1 MSEDIEQLE
10 KELEDADKGKSSKRL
25 TPAEWAQIKLFWE
38 RGTHTLSDL
47 SEMFGIRADTIQRRL
62 KQDGVEKGARAHEA
76 AEEAQVAA
84 EEEMAR
90 QAVETMRRIQDTK
103 DSHYKWNE
111 AIGKMVMQELVDAR
125 GKNQPVGARDANLA
139 ALNKAAKTLET
150 VRKER
155 YTLLGLDKEDGDPE
169 EMDELI
175 VSELTP
181 DQIERMRAEMR
192 GMPISEIEGLDTLTS
207 EIDDGIVEE
216 GGEG

>member
-10 KELEDADKGKSSKRL
+10 KDLEDADKGKSSKRL
-25 TPAEWAQIKLFWE
+25 TPAEWSQIKLFWE
-38 RGTHTLSDL
+38 RGTHTLADL
-47 SEMFGIRADTIQRRL
+47 SDMFGIRADTIQRRL
-62 KQDGVEKGARAHEA
+62 KHDGVEKGARAHEA
-76 AEEAQVAA
+76 AAEAQAAA
-84 EEEMAR
+84 EEEMAK

-111 AIGKMVMQELVDAR
+111 AIGKMVMQELVEAR
-125 GKNQPVGARDANLA
+125 SERKPVGLRDGNLA

-150 VRKER
+150 IRKER
-155 YTLLGLDKEDGDPE
+155 YALLGLDKEDGDPE

-192 GMPISEIEGLDTLTS
+192 GMPVSDIDGLDTLTS
-207 EIDDGIVEE
+207 EIEDGIVDES
-216 GGEG
+216 GEA